1 VLTKFGLPPILSVA
15 SLCNEMALA
24 GVHSIATRG
33 RKRHGE
39 TNLDIQQQIPP
50 VFEAGAT
57 L

>member
-1 VLTKFGLPPILSVA
+1 
-15 SLCNEMALA
+15 MALA